1 MKVLL
6 VGNNELYLLPFA
18 RFYID
23 VLKENNISF
32 DYIYRNRSKKVETK
46 EDQTYLPFFYNMNT
60 YGKRF
65 YKLNGYLKFRKFIN
79 LYIFSK
85 KYDFIIFLNTQT
97 ILVSTFLKRFKR
109 INYIFD
115 YRDESFEKIS
125 LYRKIVANRIKNS
138 NLTVMSSPGFINIF
152 HDCSLTDKIVISH
165 NKKFNKIILYEK
177 TNSQKIRINFWGMVR
192 HVDYMIKIIKLFDA
206 ETVEFSFFGEG
217 YVNDFKEKCKNLE
230 INNIKFY
237 GKYNPEDLVE
247 FAKNTDVLF
256 NCYPNDSIQKQALTC
271 KMYEGIFFNI
281 PQIVAKNSFMD
292 KYLTENNY
300 IHFSI
305 DERSF
310 DMNEF
315 LDFYKSTSSE
325 ILKISGE
332 KIINKINNDNEIFK
346 NRLLEAFND
355 AKK

>member
-18 RFYID
+18 KFYID

-32 DYIYRNRSKKVETK
+32 DFIYWNRSKKAETI
-46 EDQTYLPFFYNMNT
+46 EDPTYLSFFYNMNT

-65 YKLNGYLKFRKFIN
+65 YKLKGYLKFRKFIN
-79 LYIFSK
+79 RYIFTK

-97 ILVSTFLKRFKR
+97 ILVSTFLKRYKS

-115 YRDESFEKIS
+115 YRDESFEKIG
-125 LYRKIVANRIKNS
+125 LYRKIVENRIKNS
-138 NLTVMSSPGFINIF
+138 KLTVMSSPGFINIF
-152 HDCSLTDKIVISH
+152 CNSAFANKIVISH
-165 NKKFNKIILYEK
+165 NNKFNKIILYEK

-192 HVDYMIKIIKLFDA
+192 HVDYMIRIIKLFDA

-217 YVNDFKEKCKNLE
+217 YVTDFKEKCKNLG
-230 INNIKFY
+230 ISNIKFY
-237 GKYNPEDLVE
+237 GKYNPNNLLE

-256 NCYPNDSIQKQALTC
+256 NCYPNNSIQKQALTC
-271 KMYEGIFFNI
+271 KMYEGIVFNI

-305 DERSF
+305 DESSF
-310 DMNEF
+310 DWKEF
-315 LDFYKSTSSE
+315 LDFYKKTTSE
-325 ILKISGE
+325 ILKLSGE
-332 KIINKINNDNEIFK
+332 KIINKINNDNNIFK
-346 NRLLEAFND
+346 SRLLEAFSD
-355 AKK
+355 EKK